1 MILCILH
8 NPASFIENW
17 PEKNQLPGLLS
28 VLVTE
33 VLVQLQDCINFEAT
47 TEVLLTHGF
56 KAAVMDRLRKETDKV
71 ALDMLDKGLP

>member
-1 MILCILH
+1 M
-8 NPASFIENW
+8 
-17 PEKNQLPGLLS
+17 
-28 VLVTE
+28 VTE